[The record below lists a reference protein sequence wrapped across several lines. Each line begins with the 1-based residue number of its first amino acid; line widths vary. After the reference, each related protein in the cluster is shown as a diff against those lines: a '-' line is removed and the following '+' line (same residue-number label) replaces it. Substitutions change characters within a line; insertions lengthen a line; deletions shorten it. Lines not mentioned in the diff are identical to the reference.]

1 MGCPE
6 LDCQRHMSSD
16 SNLRKHYNN
25 VHRKLFSC
33 TYCNNT
39 FPKRRQLSA
48 HIFSHTGVPPFRC
61 DRCDI
66 GCASEYELKRHQRG
80 HKTHTCTVTGCNLTF
95 DLWTQLRKH
104 TKLEHPLQ
112 FACLKCNKV
121 FKTKHNLKLHI
132 EIHEDPDKRE
142 VLTCPHD
149 NCPRLESLLI
159 YSSSS
164 SLILTRL
171 SLASF
176 QTICLK
182 VLFSQKKLDTPHTV
196 EPFRKITRMQTSRL
210 WEETLHKAAST
221 NRNKIS
227 LLDYYKKSEG
237 LGYLSNTWYVRQN
250 YLGVEAVR
258 PMTQTSRPPVSSSG
272 AGAEITQKLQDH
284 MKLHNPY
291 GPLPRRRNQQTKERK
306 KRRDAGKHKRSVAV
320 KLSGLVVPYEV
331 EKQFLHGEDVNNTVM
346 SDAIKVSSLEKQEIP
361 DSLSSLQK
369 SDHLLKKRKC
379 PFETDTIVCK
389 RRLVNSEKALY
400 ENTHANLS
408 SEKDKTHEESDG
420 NSKIGEESDEYIDI
434 TESERDIDIRQE
446 SDMNAKIRNNLE
458 SDIEIIQ
465 SERNTDLHQGSD
477 MHAKIVKESEQAI
490 EIKESERCI
499 DLVKEA
505 QEYIEMDE
513 SEKDF
518 NTYQESDTNTKMTE
532 KSEEDNDR
540 NESESENDAHEE
552 SDEYIDVVGVE
563 EEMVIKVNNT
573 DKEYKAEEDS
583 DEDSEIDIES
593 KENSEINTDSE
604 DDSELE
610 EDSEENEVAEEY
622 ITFNE
627 IEKTEYNIKTGNAP
641 KYNLIGD
648 KMIEASK
655 EHKMEI
661 DVDLSDFNVE
671 ENEGKEM
678 IGESQHKHKINTDAA
693 LLTGGI
699 EINEGLNENV
709 AICEEFEDVNEIK
722 EESNENVDICKKDFE
737 INEESDEYIDV
748 GIEDEVNIIVEV
760 TEKDNKLEEESDDIT
775 VEEGS
780 DYDAIEDDVDKIEEE
795 YGKHN
800 KLEEETKI
808 NKCVE
813 KESKDKNEVDQLVKE
828 TETTNSIG
836 INQAPNFGCDF
847 KEDEL
852 KERFMINEQIKTQ
865 IGPDE
870 ELKNGSAFHKQGEID
885 TMKKNEDKE
894 ETTTKKIIKKGTD
907 EDKPGKMMEGGMQST
922 NVKKMEDI
930 SPTNL
935 KNFIATMLRVME
947 HLFPLINEGISENY
961 EMETDENR
969 IEETVKGMPEEIN
982 SHIISADENKTS
994 IQVKTASL
1002 SCDNVPLKDYTPVLA
1017 CNETILE
1024 SLVNLKLLS
1033 SRKETEDE
1041 DEDINVE
1048 VFSGDSD
1055 DEDVWKCCNCGKS
1068 FRNRKHLEKHMFNHV
1083 YELHTQYNNKQYKGN
1098 VKRHDLVPNK
1108 QQIVKQF
1115 SKKNTFHS
1123 DFRQGFKSR
1132 EKIEQQRLPNNEE
1145 LHTHLICEQS
1155 FKQEIDLE
1163 NHTLDHTE
1171 VKPYKCL
1178 YCGKYFL
1185 QHSALVDH
1193 LALHNKQTMY
1203 HCAECGKEFSK
1214 EFNLM
1219 RHKLTHTEKM
1229 SHGHINI
1236 HRIQELYKCS
1246 ICGEN
1251 FKENRDLLIHET
1263 VHTNDQL
1270 LTCPICRQSFNSKVS
1285 FESHFVTHKR
1295 EKPFKCLT
1303 CGVSFMLNA
1312 SLIRHSTIHN
1322 GQAYKCTDCG
1332 KLVRSKSALKRHIE
1346 THVPEKAF
1354 KCALC
1359 DLQFRTKEHLLRHN
1373 DIHTNYRPFECA
1385 DCDISD
1391 QASYTVK
1398 EGIHCTQ
1405 MQTNSSSSE
1414 LMSDNWVTK
1423 EVEGKHTNPC
1433 LVATKTL
1440 KAKGFPN
1447 KKKHANEKC
1456 ENIQCSASS
1465 SILKCPTCCKVFK
1478 HKVGLKKHVSMH
1490 SFNES
1495 QDECVKD
1502 QNIVLKDLVV
1512 NNSLD
1517 RGSSGRKS
1525 MPTKSRHTL
1534 GGIALN
1540 ENKCLI
1546 CGKCFKAKRVLQSHM
1561 QTHTEGRIYMCNEC
1575 GKSFNVKSI
1584 WQSHIQTHTE
1594 GRIYTY
1600 NECGK
1605 IFNVKRALEIHFQTH
1620 TGDRP
1625 YKCDK
1630 CEKTFGFKSHLMRH
1644 MLIHNRQKPYKCAEC
1659 GYHSRVKWNLK
1670 VHMENHIG
1678 QKEKVWNCPECNES
1692 FESFAG
1698 LTSRK
1703 SLHRVK
1709 EPHKC
1714 VKCGHFFKST
1724 RALLDHHSRVHIS
1737 RSFHCSICDKNFKMK
1752 YHLNRHLLL
1761 HSKKKLFK
1769 KMPKEGK
1776 LVECSECG
1784 KSFKQ
1789 MGALRKHMAH
1799 HDLKPYLC
1807 VLCGKYFRTEMNLS
1821 GHVLTHGQSNECPIC
1836 RKCFKR
1842 KAYLQKHVL
1851 LHSNNKMYECTVCGK
1866 RFHQKSYL
1874 AKHLLAI
1881 SCELSVST
1889 KEAME
1894 LLYFLEVEN
1903 DNPRSF
1909 TQHDNINISSNNQW
1923 FKSHL
1928 IIPEASGIP
1937 LDNIQ
1942 NMVLNMI
1949 N

>member
-1 MGCPE
+1 MKKLFECKVDGCDKSYTKNAHLKRHVFNRHDEHSFKSVFICPE

-104 TKLEHPLQ
+104 AKLEHPLQ

-149 NCPRLESLLI
+149 NCPRFYFHKRNLTHHIQSSHLGKLLECKHPGCG
-159 YSSSS
+159 
-164 SLILTRL
+164 R
-171 SLASF
+171 
-176 QTICLK
+176 
-182 VLFSQKKLDTPHTV
+182 KLCT
-196 EPFRKITRMQTSRL
+196 K
-210 WEETLHKAAST
+210 
-221 NRNKIS
+221 
-227 LLDYYKKSEG
+227 
-237 LGYLSNTWYVRQN
+237 
-250 YLGVEAVR
+250 
-258 PMTQTSRPPVSSSG
+258 
-272 AGAEITQKLQDH
+272 QKLQDH
-284 MKLHNPY
+284 MKLHSPY
-291 GPLPRRRNQQTKERK
+291 GPLPRRRNQRTKERK

-331 EKQFLHGEDVNNTVM
+331 EKQCLHGEDVNNTVM
-346 SDAIKVSSLEKQEIP
+346 K
-361 DSLSSLQK
+361 
-369 SDHLLKKRKC
+369 
-379 PFETDTIVCK
+379 
-389 RRLVNSEKALY
+389 
-400 ENTHANLS
+400 
-408 SEKDKTHEESDG
+408 
-420 NSKIGEESDEYIDI
+420 
-434 TESERDIDIRQE
+434 RDIDIRQE

-518 NTYQESDTNTKMTE
+518 NTYQESDANSKMSE

-540 NESESENDAHEE
+540 NESESDNDAHEE

-661 DVDLSDFNVE
+661 DVDLSDLNVE
-671 ENEGKEM
+671 ENEGKEI
-678 IGESQHKHKINTDAA
+678 IGEAQHNHKINTDAA

-699 EINEGLNENV
+699 EINEGLNEDV
-709 AICEEFEDVNEIK
+709 EICEEFEDVNEIK
-722 EESNENVDICKKDFE
+722 EESNENVEICKKDFE
-737 INEESDEYIDV
+737 IDEESDEYIDV
-748 GIEDEVNIIVEV
+748 GIEDEVNILVEV
-760 TEKDNKLEEESDDIT
+760 PEKDNKLEEESDDIT

-780 DYDAIEDDVDKIEEE
+780 DFDTIEDDVDIIEEE
-795 YGKHN
+795 Y
-800 KLEEETKI
+800 
-808 NKCVE
+808 
-813 KESKDKNEVDQLVKE
+813 
-828 TETTNSIG
+828 
-836 INQAPNFGCDF
+836 
-847 KEDEL
+847 
-852 KERFMINEQIKTQ
+852 
-865 IGPDE
+865 
-870 ELKNGSAFHKQGEID
+870 
-885 TMKKNEDKE
+885 
-894 ETTTKKIIKKGTD
+894 GTD
-907 EDKPGKMMEGGMQST
+907 EDKPGKMMEDGMQST

-947 HLFPLINEGISENY
+947 HLFPLINEGISENF

-969 IEETVKGMPEEIN
+969 IEETVKGMPEEIM

-1017 CNETILE
+1017 CNETISE

-1048 VFSGDSD
+1048 VFCGDSD
-1055 DEDVWKCCNCGKS
+1055 DED
-1068 FRNRKHLEKHMFNHV
+1068 
-1083 YELHTQYNNKQYKGN
+1083 
-1098 VKRHDLVPNK
+1098 
-1108 QQIVKQF
+1108 
-1115 SKKNTFHS
+1115 
-1123 DFRQGFKSR
+1123 
-1132 EKIEQQRLPNNEE
+1132 
-1145 LHTHLICEQS
+1145 
-1155 FKQEIDLE
+1155 
-1163 NHTLDHTE
+1163 
-1171 VKPYKCL
+1171 
-1178 YCGKYFL
+1178 
-1185 QHSALVDH
+1185 
-1193 LALHNKQTMY
+1193 
-1203 HCAECGKEFSK
+1203 
-1214 EFNLM
+1214 
-1219 RHKLTHTEKM
+1219 
-1229 SHGHINI
+1229 
-1236 HRIQELYKCS
+1236 
-1246 ICGEN
+1246 
-1251 FKENRDLLIHET
+1251 
-1263 VHTNDQL
+1263 
-1270 LTCPICRQSFNSKVS
+1270 SFNSKVS

-1346 THVPEKAF
+1346 THMPEKAF

-1385 DCDISD
+1385 DCGRCFRQKMINSVLVGKRGDPRLRLKNPTESGDIIWPIP
-1391 QASYTVK
+1391 Y
-1398 EGIHCTQ
+1398 
-1405 MQTNSSSSE
+1405 
-1414 LMSDNWVTK
+1414 
-1423 EVEGKHTNPC
+1423 EV
-1433 LVATKTL
+1433 
-1440 KAKGFPN
+1440 
-1447 KKKHANEKC
+1447 
-1456 ENIQCSASS
+1456 QQ
-1465 SILKCPTCCKVFK
+1465 VFK
-1478 HKVGLKKHVSMH
+1478 HKVGLKKHISMH

-1495 QDECVKD
+1495 QDECEKD
-1502 QNIVLKDLVV
+1502 QNIVFKDLVV

-1525 MPTKSRHTL
+1525 MPMKSRHTL
-1534 GGIALN
+1534 GGMALN

-1546 CGKCFKAKRVLQSHM
+1546 CGKCFKAKRVLQSHI

-1594 GRIYTY
+1594 GRIYTC

-1605 IFNVKRALEIHFQTH
+1605 IFNVKRVLEIHFQTH

-1678 QKEKVWNCPECNES
+1678 QKGKVWKCPECDES
-1692 FESFAG
+1692 FESFTC
-1698 LTSRK
+1698 LTSHK
-1703 SLHRVK
+1703 SLHKAK
-1709 EPHKC
+1709 EPHNFQQLGDVPSLPLKLSA
-1714 VKCGHFFKST
+1714 GYGLADST
-1724 RALLDHHSRVHIS
+1724 Q
-1737 RSFHCSICDKNFKMK
+1737 
-1752 YHLNRHLLL
+1752 LLL
-1761 HSKKKLFK
+1761 HTTYTSRLNLFSTEQRDHGSSSASRSAP
-1769 KMPKEGK
+1769 PKE
-1776 LVECSECG
+1776 
-1784 KSFKQ
+1784 KQ
-1789 MGALRKHMAH
+1789 ETIGMRRPVRA
-1799 HDLKPYLC
+1799 DNS
-1807 VLCGKYFRTEMNLS
+1807 V
-1821 GHVLTHGQSNECPIC
+1821 V
-1836 RKCFKR
+1836 
-1842 KAYLQKHVL
+1842 
-1851 LHSNNKMYECTVCGK
+1851 
-1866 RFHQKSYL
+1866 
-1874 AKHLLAI
+1874 
-1881 SCELSVST
+1881 VST
-1889 KEAME
+1889 VSRTARDLNYTQTVREYSRTVDSPSPFS
-1894 LLYFLEVEN
+1894 LPYF
-1903 DNPRSF
+1903 PRCEI
-1909 TQHDNINISSNNQW
+1909 T
-1923 FKSHL
+1923 
-1928 IIPEASGIP
+1928 
-1937 LDNIQ
+1937 
-1942 NMVLNMI
+1942 
-1949 N
+1949 

>member
-1 MGCPE
+1 
-6 LDCQRHMSSD
+6 MSSD

-104 TKLEHPLQ
+104 AKLEHPLQ

-149 NCPRLESLLI
+149 NCPRF
-159 YSSSS
+159 Y
-164 SLILTRL
+164 
-171 SLASF
+171 
-176 QTICLK
+176 
-182 VLFSQKKLDTPHTV
+182 
-196 EPFRKITRMQTSRL
+196 
-210 WEETLHKAAST
+210 LHK
-221 NRNKIS
+221 RNLTHHIQSSHLGK
-227 LLDYYKKSEG
+227 LLECKHPGCGRK
-237 LGYLSNTWYVRQN
+237 LCTK
-250 YLGVEAVR
+250 
-258 PMTQTSRPPVSSSG
+258 
-272 AGAEITQKLQDH
+272 QKLQDH
-284 MKLHNPY
+284 MKLHSPY

-331 EKQFLHGEDVNNTVM
+331 EKQCLHGEDVNNTVM
-346 SDAIKVSSLEKQEIP
+346 SDAIKVSSLEKQVTIP
-361 DSLSSLQK
+361 YFDLNIRQ
-369 SDHLLKKRKC
+369 
-379 PFETDTIVCK
+379 I
-389 RRLVNSEKALY
+389 N
-400 ENTHANLS
+400 
-408 SEKDKTHEESDG
+408 DKTKNLEETHSEPSSFNTSIEENYKNYNIDDDKYDHNIETNEKLFHNIEAHEESDG

-458 SDIEIIQ
+458 SDIEIFQ

-518 NTYQESDTNTKMTE
+518 NTYQESDANSKMSE

-540 NESESENDAHEE
+540 NESESDNDAHEE

-661 DVDLSDFNVE
+661 DVDLSDLNVDLSDLNVE
-671 ENEGKEM
+671 ENEGKEI
-678 IGESQHKHKINTDAA
+678 IGEAQHNHKINTDAA

-699 EINEGLNENV
+699 EINEGLNEDV
-709 AICEEFEDVNEIK
+709 EICEEFEDVNEIK
-722 EESNENVDICKKDFE
+722 EESNENVEICKKDFE

-748 GIEDEVNIIVEV
+748 GIEDEVNILVEV
-760 TEKDNKLEEESDDIT
+760 PEKDNKLEEESDDIT

-780 DYDAIEDDVDKIEEE
+780 DYDTIEDDVDIIEEE

-813 KESKDKNEVDQLVKE
+813 KESKDKNEVDQFVKE

-836 INQAPNFGCDF
+836 INQATNFGCDF

-852 KERFMINEQIKTQ
+852 KEIFMINEQIKTQ

-885 TMKKNEDKE
+885 TVKKNEDKE

-907 EDKPGKMMEGGMQST
+907 EDKPGKMMEDGMQST
-922 NVKKMEDI
+922 NVKKMGDI

-947 HLFPLINEGISENY
+947 HLFPLINEGISENF

-969 IEETVKGMPEEIN
+969 IEETVKKDYQYDLDHKTGAKWIECCFCLQWSHYGCEGLHVDYGEDGMPEEIM

-1017 CNETILE
+1017 CNETISE

-1041 DEDINVE
+1041 DEDEDINVE
-1048 VFSGDSD
+1048 VFCGDSD
-1055 DEDVWKCCNCGKS
+1055 DED
-1068 FRNRKHLEKHMFNHV
+1068 
-1083 YELHTQYNNKQYKGN
+1083 
-1098 VKRHDLVPNK
+1098 
-1108 QQIVKQF
+1108 
-1115 SKKNTFHS
+1115 
-1123 DFRQGFKSR
+1123 
-1132 EKIEQQRLPNNEE
+1132 
-1145 LHTHLICEQS
+1145 
-1155 FKQEIDLE
+1155 
-1163 NHTLDHTE
+1163 
-1171 VKPYKCL
+1171 
-1178 YCGKYFL
+1178 
-1185 QHSALVDH
+1185 
-1193 LALHNKQTMY
+1193 
-1203 HCAECGKEFSK
+1203 
-1214 EFNLM
+1214 
-1219 RHKLTHTEKM
+1219 
-1229 SHGHINI
+1229 
-1236 HRIQELYKCS
+1236 
-1246 ICGEN
+1246 
-1251 FKENRDLLIHET
+1251 
-1263 VHTNDQL
+1263 
-1270 LTCPICRQSFNSKVS
+1270 SFNSKVS

-1295 EKPFKCLT
+1295 EKPFKCLS

-1346 THVPEKAF
+1346 THMPEKAF

-1385 DCDISD
+1385 DCGRCFR
-1391 QASYTVK
+1391 Q
-1398 EGIHCTQ
+1398 
-1405 MQTNSSSSE
+1405 
-1414 LMSDNWVTK
+1414 
-1423 EVEGKHTNPC
+1423 
-1433 LVATKTL
+1433 
-1440 KAKGFPN
+1440 
-1447 KKKHANEKC
+1447 
-1456 ENIQCSASS
+1456 
-1465 SILKCPTCCKVFK
+1465 KVFK
-1478 HKVGLKKHVSMH
+1478 HKVGLKKHISMH

-1495 QDECVKD
+1495 QDECEKD
-1502 QNIVLKDLVV
+1502 QNIVFKDLVV

-1525 MPTKSRHTL
+1525 MPMKSRHTL
-1534 GGIALN
+1534 GGMALN

-1546 CGKCFKAKRVLQSHM
+1546 CGKCFKAKRVLQSHI

-1575 GKSFNVKSI
+1575 GKSFNVKSV

-1594 GRIYTY
+1594 GRIYTC

-1678 QKEKVWNCPECNES
+1678 QKEKVWKCPECDES
-1692 FESFAG
+1692 FESFTC
-1698 LTSRK
+1698 LTSHK
-1703 SLHRVK
+1703 SLHKAK

-1714 VKCGHFFKST
+1714 VKCGHFFKSI
-1724 RALLDHHSRVHIS
+1724 RELLDHHSR
-1737 RSFHCSICDKNFKMK
+1737 
-1752 YHLNRHLLL
+1752 
-1761 HSKKKLFK
+1761 
-1769 KMPKEGK
+1769 EGK

-1874 AKHLLAI
+1874 AKHSSAVSCELSVSTKEDMGLLYLI
-1881 SCELSVST
+1881 CELSVST

-1894 LLYFLEVEN
+1894 LLYFLEVKT
-1903 DNPRSF
+1903 DNPVF
-1909 TQHDNINISSNNQW
+1909 
-1923 FKSHL
+1923 
-1928 IIPEASGIP
+1928 G
-1937 LDNIQ
+1937 
-1942 NMVLNMI
+1942 
-1949 N
+1949 